1 LKTISRKK
9 TLKGRRWQRT
19 GKAANLGMRKNLKL
33 VKIEVKASRGS
44 KIRERNTK
52 RKSAQTGLQG
62 CTNVNRKDFSA
73 GKNQASK

>member
-1 LKTISRKK
+1 M
-9 TLKGRRWQRT
+9 
-19 GKAANLGMRKNLKL
+19 GMRENLKL
-33 VKIEVKASRGS
+33 VKIEMKTSRGS

-73 GKNQASK
+73 GKNRASKLGVKI